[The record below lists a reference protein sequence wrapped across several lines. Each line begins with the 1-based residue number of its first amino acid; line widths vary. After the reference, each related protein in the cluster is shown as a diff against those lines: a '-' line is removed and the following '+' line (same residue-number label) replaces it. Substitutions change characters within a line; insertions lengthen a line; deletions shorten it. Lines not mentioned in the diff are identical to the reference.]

1 MIPMMSEE
9 TAKGY
14 LNNRRDTLRRHIRE
28 FIKSIN
34 QDIELTGGKL
44 NLIPPSLYAD
54 FQSLLIDYKK
64 VKAFLE
70 GF

>member
-1 MIPMMSEE
+1 MIPVMSEE
-9 TAKGY
+9 TARGY

-54 FQSLLIDYKK
+54 FQSLLIDYQK

>member
-1 MIPMMSEE
+1 MIPMMSEQ

-14 LNNRRDTLRRHIRE
+14 LDNRRDTLRRQIRE
-28 FIKSIN
+28 FIASLEK
-34 QDIELTGGKL
+34 DMDLTGGKL
-44 NLIPPSLYAD
+44 NLIPPSLYAE
-54 FQSLLIDYKK
+54 FQELLIDYKK

>member
-1 MIPMMSEE
+1 MIPMMSEQ

-14 LNNRRDTLRRHIRE
+14 LDNRRDTLRRQIRE
-28 FIKSIN
+28 FIASLEK
-34 QDIELTGGKL
+34 DMDLTGGKL
-44 NLIPPSLYAD
+44 NLIPPSLYAE
-54 FQSLLIDYKK
+54 FQSLLIDYRK

>member
-14 LNNRRDTLRRHIRE
+14 LNNRRDTLRRQIRE

-34 QDIELTGGKL
+34 QDIELTGDKL
-44 NLIPPSLYAD
+44 NLIPPSLYAE

>member
-1 MIPMMSEE
+1 MIPVMSKE
-9 TAKGY
+9 TARGY
-14 LNNRRDTLRRHIRE
+14 LNNRRDTLRRQIRE
-28 FIKSIN
+28 FVKSIN
-34 QDIELTGGKL
+34 QDIELTGDKL

>member
-1 MIPMMSEE
+1 MIPVMSEE
-9 TAKGY
+9 PARGY
-14 LNNRRDTLRRHIRE
+14 LNNRRDTLRRQIRE

-34 QDIELTGGKL
+34 QDIELTGDKL
-44 NLIPPSLYAD
+44 NLIPPSLYAE
-54 FQSLLIDYKK
+54 FQSLLIDYQK

>member
-1 MIPMMSEE
+1 MIPMMSEQ

-14 LNNRRDTLRRHIRE
+14 LDNRRDTLRRQIRE

-34 QDIELTGGKL
+34 QDIELTGDKL
-44 NLIPPSLYAD
+44 NLIPPSLYAE

>member
-1 MIPMMSEE
+1 MMPMMSEQ

-14 LNNRRDTLRRHIRE
+14 LDNRRDTLRRQIRE
-28 FIKSIN
+28 FIASLEK
-34 QDIELTGGKL
+34 DMDLTGGKL
-44 NLIPPSLYAD
+44 NLIPPSLYAE

>member
-1 MIPMMSEE
+1 MIPMMSEQ

-14 LNNRRDTLRRHIRE
+14 LMNRRDTLRRQIRE
-28 FIKSIN
+28 FISSIEK
-34 QDIELTGGKL
+34 DMYLTGGKL

>member
-14 LNNRRDTLRRHIRE
+14 LNNRRDTLRRQIRE
-28 FIKSIN
+28 FIASLEK
-34 QDIELTGGKL
+34 DMDLTGGKL

>member
-1 MIPMMSEE
+1 MMPMMSEQ

-14 LNNRRDTLRRHIRE
+14 LNNRRDTLRRQIRE
-28 FIKSIN
+28 FIASLEK
-34 QDIELTGGKL
+34 DMDLTGGKL
-44 NLIPPSLYAD
+44 DLIPPSLYAE
-54 FQSLLIDYKK
+54 FQELLIDYKK

>member
-14 LNNRRDTLRRHIRE
+14 LNNRRDTLRRQIRE
-28 FIKSIN
+28 FIDSLEK
-34 QDIELTGGKL
+34 DMDLTGGKL
-44 NLIPPSLYAD
+44 NLIPPSLYAE
-54 FQSLLIDYKK
+54 FQALLIDYKK

>member
-1 MIPMMSEE
+1 MSEQ

-14 LNNRRDTLRRHIRE
+14 LDNRRDTLRRQIRE
-28 FIKSIN
+28 FIASLEK
-34 QDIELTGGKL
+34 DMDLTGGKL

>member
-1 MIPMMSEE
+1 MIPVMSEE
-9 TAKGY
+9 TARGY
-14 LNNRRDTLRRHIRE
+14 LNNRRDALRRQIRE

-34 QDIELTGGKL
+34 QDIELTGDKL
-44 NLIPPSLYAD
+44 NLIPPSLYAE

>member
-1 MIPMMSEE
+1 MIPMMSEQ

-14 LNNRRDTLRRHIRE
+14 LDNRRDTLRRQIRE
-28 FIKSIN
+28 FIASLEK
-34 QDIELTGGKL
+34 DMDLTGGKL

-54 FQSLLIDYKK
+54 FQCLLIDYKK

>member
-1 MIPMMSEE
+1 MIPMMSEQ

-14 LNNRRDTLRRHIRE
+14 LDNRRDTLRRQIRE
-28 FIKSIN
+28 FIASLEK
-34 QDIELTGGKL
+34 DMDLTGGKL
-44 NLIPPSLYAD
+44 NLIPPSLYAE

>member
-1 MIPMMSEE
+1 MIPMMSEQ

-14 LNNRRDTLRRHIRE
+14 LDNRRDTLRRQIRE
-28 FIKSIN
+28 FIA
-34 QDIELTGGKL
+34 
-44 NLIPPSLYAD
+44 SLYAE

>member
-1 MIPMMSEE
+1 MIHMMSEQ

-14 LNNRRDTLRRHIRE
+14 LDNRRDTLRRQIRE
-28 FIKSIN
+28 FIDSLEK
-34 QDIELTGGKL
+34 DMDLTGGKL

>member
-1 MIPMMSEE
+1 MIPMMSEQ

-14 LNNRRDTLRRHIRE
+14 LDNRRDTLRRQIRE
-28 FIKSIN
+28 FIASLEK
-34 QDIELTGGKL
+34 DMDLTGGKL

>member
-1 MIPMMSEE
+1 MIPVMSEE
-9 TAKGY
+9 TARGY
-14 LNNRRDTLRRHIRE
+14 LNNRRDTLRRQIRE

-34 QDIELTGGKL
+34 QDIELTGDKL
-44 NLIPPSLYAD
+44 NLIPPSLYAE

>member
-1 MIPMMSEE
+1 MIPMMSEQ

-14 LNNRRDTLRRHIRE
+14 LDNRRDTLRRQIRE
-28 FIKSIN
+28 FVKSIN
-34 QDIELTGGKL
+34 QDIELTGDKL

>member
-1 MIPMMSEE
+1 MMPMMSEE

-14 LNNRRDTLRRHIRE
+14 LNNRRDTLRRQIRE

-34 QDIELTGGKL
+34 QDIELTGDKL
-44 NLIPPSLYAD
+44 NLIPPSLYAE

>member
-14 LNNRRDTLRRHIRE
+14 LDNRRDTLRRHIRE

-34 QDIELTGGKL
+34 QDIELTGDKL
-44 NLIPPSLYAD
+44 NLIPPSLYAE

>member
-1 MIPMMSEE
+1 MIPMMSEQ

-14 LNNRRDTLRRHIRE
+14 LDNRRDTLRRQIRE
-28 FIKSIN
+28 FIASLEK
-34 QDIELTGGKL
+34 DMDLTGGKL
-44 NLIPPSLYAD
+44 NLIPPSLYAE

-64 VKAFLE
+64 IKAFLE

>member
-1 MIPMMSEE
+1 MMPMMSEQ

-14 LNNRRDTLRRHIRE
+14 LDNRRDTLRRQIRE
-28 FIKSIN
+28 FIASLEK
-34 QDIELTGGKL
+34 DMDLTGGKL

>member
-1 MIPMMSEE
+1 MIPVMSEE
-9 TAKGY
+9 TARGY
-14 LNNRRDTLRRHIRE
+14 LNNRRDTLRRQIRE
-28 FIKSIN
+28 FVKSIN
-34 QDIELTGGKL
+34 QDIELTGDKL

-64 VKAFLE
+64 VKACLE

>member
-14 LNNRRDTLRRHIRE
+14 LNNRRDTLRRQIRE
-28 FIKSIN
+28 FIASLEK
-34 QDIELTGGKL
+34 DMDLTGGKL
-44 NLIPPSLYAD
+44 NLIPPSLYAE
-54 FQSLLIDYKK
+54 FQELLIDYKK

>member
-1 MIPMMSEE
+1 MIPMMSEQ

-14 LNNRRDTLRRHIRE
+14 LDNRRDTLRRQIRE

-34 QDIELTGGKL
+34 QDIELTGDKL
-44 NLIPPSLYAD
+44 NLIPPSLYAE
-54 FQSLLIDYKK
+54 FQALLIDYKK

>member
-14 LNNRRDTLRRHIRE
+14 LDNRRDTLRRQIKE

>member
-1 MIPMMSEE
+1 MIPMMSEQ

-14 LNNRRDTLRRHIRE
+14 LDNRRDTLRRQIRE
-28 FIKSIN
+28 FIASLEK
-34 QDIELTGGKL
+34 DMVLTGGKL

>member
-1 MIPMMSEE
+1 MIPMMSEQ

-14 LNNRRDTLRRHIRE
+14 LDNRRDTLRRQIRE
-28 FIKSIN
+28 FIDSLEK
-34 QDIELTGGKL
+34 DMDLTGGKL
-44 NLIPPSLYAD
+44 NLIPPSLYAE
-54 FQSLLIDYKK
+54 FQELLIDYKK